1 MSFREFTA
9 NILSTR
15 DYEETRLR
23 GIVLADVVEY
33 LREINDGI
41 GRDKGFSLVMLVN
54 GKEVFN
60 DLEGIGGYSGVMI
73 RSPHYIGL
81 VTSKEDPEAE
91 FYGAYYMQSVVKKLY
106 DMNLGSC
113 WINITSVP
121 GDLKMKLLKNDTG
134 YINYLLAV
142 GLIDEAAIKQKT
154 PHMTVMNTSPTYK
167 QDPYG
172 TKLNE
177 ATSSDKSRH
186 SIGEIVYIN
195 EWGKQAT
202 YEELERRGMVDIF
215 YYVRNAPSYK
225 NIQPCR
231 LILKD
236 GAAELAILDPE
247 KKENYI
253 DAGIMMYTLEG
264 LAKDLGIPSKWH
276 FIKDES
282 NHKEYGIVAEIEL

>member
-91 FYGAYYMQSVVKKLY
+91 FFGAYYMQSVVKKLY
-106 DMNLGSC
+106 DMTLGSC

-121 GDLKMKLLKNDTG
+121 RELKMKLLKNDTG
-134 YINYLLAV
+134 YINYLLAL

-154 PHMTVMNTSPTYK
+154 PHMTVMNASPTYK

-172 TKLNE
+172 TKINE
-177 ATSSDKSRH
+177 AASSDKSRH

-195 EWGKQAT
+195 EWEKQAT

-215 YYVRNAPSYK
+215 FYVRNAPSYK